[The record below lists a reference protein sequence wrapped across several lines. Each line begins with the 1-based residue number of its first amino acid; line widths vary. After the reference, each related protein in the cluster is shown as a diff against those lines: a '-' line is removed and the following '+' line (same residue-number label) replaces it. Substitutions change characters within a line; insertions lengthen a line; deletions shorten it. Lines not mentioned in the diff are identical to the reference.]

1 MSILNNLKQGL
12 VLSGGVGSRNGGTV
26 ENPFPKTLQILGGR
40 TVLER
45 ILYGQYLLGV
55 KDVAITVPARQLN
68 IYIPELKKIQ
78 EKWHQE
84 VAVVPVEVKRGGGIE
99 SALAEACELMLDGY
113 MFRVNDGKRVC
124 VSPESRLFAS
134 PGDAPIIARLPKDS
148 EVFSSTAF
156 SAYSKI
162 EWEKVPDILSTIRTA
177 AIYSYSPPQSC
188 LDLSLIY
195 YHRMGSYG
203 DVSGKTEFLAS
214 AIGAN
219 LNTPADIL
227 IAKQMLDIYR
237 HEDLMRNADRYMYS
251 VENSW

>member
-124 VSPESRLFAS
+124 VLSPDCLQALETHLLLPDYQKTAKYFHLPLFQH
-134 PGDAPIIARLPKDS
+134 
-148 EVFSSTAF
+148 
-156 SAYSKI
+156 
-162 EWEKVPDILSTIRTA
+162 ILKSNGRK
-177 AIYSYSPPQSC
+177 Y
-188 LDLSLIY
+188 LIY
-195 YHRMGSYG
+195 
-203 DVSGKTEFLAS
+203 
-214 AIGAN
+214 
-219 LNTPADIL
+219 
-227 IAKQMLDIYR
+227 
-237 HEDLMRNADRYMYS
+237 
-251 VENSW
+251 